1 MKLGVRHP
9 LTSTVLGTEFESD
22 PQIDAGSGP
31 GGYPGLLPVSASLR
45 ILIFMPD
52 PRVTRP
58 GKSISD
64 WKGTVVEIVYGRVA
78 AIDVGKKEVAV
89 TVRVP
94 GEVPGARRQQT
105 RKFKT
110 FYQVLAQ
117 MVGWLVEQ
125 GVTHVAMEA
134 TGVYW
139 KPVFHA
145 LCEVDTLEVV
155 LVNARH
161 VKNVPGR
168 KTDVKDSEWLAQLL
182 ECGLLRGSFIPPRD
196 IAAIRELTRYRKK
209 TIQARTRELQRLS
222 KVLEDAGIKI
232 DSVASSITTLSARDM
247 VEALISGERDPRV
260 LADLARGR
268 MRSKIPDL
276 TLACAGRFGAH
287 HGLLAR
293 MHLDHIDHL
302 TFMIDGLDD
311 RIEEVMGPFA
321 EQLRLLRTIPGIG
334 DRAAQVLISEI
345 GVEMSRFPTAAHL
358 ASWAGLCP
366 GNNESA
372 GRHKS
377 GRTRKGNAEV
387 RDILTECAWSAG
399 KTGTYIGAQ
408 FHRLHRR
415 FGKKGGGKAAIAVA
429 HTLIVITWHVL
440 HDGSEYR
447 ELGHDY
453 FTRRDNPDATK
464 RRMIHTLEA
473 LGYHVEL
480 TATA

>member
-1 MKLGVRHP
+1 MY
-9 LTSTVLGTEFESD
+9 E
-22 PQIDAGSGP
+22 
-31 GGYPGLLPVSASLR
+31 
-45 ILIFMPD
+45 
-52 PRVTRP
+52 
-58 GKSISD
+58 
-64 WKGTVVEIVYGRVA
+64 RVA
-78 AIDVGKKEVAV
+78 AIDVGKREVAV

-94 GEVPGARRQQT
+94 GQTAGIRSQQT
-105 RKFKT
+105 RKFRT
-110 FYQVLAQ
+110 FYQVLRQ
-117 MVGWLVEQ
+117 MVGWLVDH

-139 KPVFHA
+139 KPIFHA
-145 LCEVDTLEVV
+145 LCETDTLEVV

-182 ECGLLRGSFIPPRD
+182 ECGLLRGSFIPPRE

-209 TIQARTRELQRLS
+209 TIQTRTRELQRLS

-247 VEALISGERDPRV
+247 IEALIAGERDPRV
-260 LADLARGR
+260 LANLARGT
-268 MRSKIPDL
+268 MRNKIPDL
-276 TLACAGRFGAH
+276 AMACAGRFGDH
-287 HGLLAR
+287 HALLAR

-302 TFMIDGLDD
+302 TSMIDGLDE
-311 RIEEVMGPFA
+311 RIEQVLAPFA
-321 EQLRLLRTIPGIG
+321 QQLRLLRTIPGIG
-334 DRAAQVLISEI
+334 DRAAQVRISEL
-345 GVEMSRFPTAAHL
+345 GVDMSRVPTAAPL

-372 GRHKS
+372 GRRLS

-387 RDILTECAWSAG
+387 RDILTECAWSAS
-399 KTGTYIGAQ
+399 KTGSYIGAQ

-415 FGKKGGGKAAIAVA
+415 FGKTGGGKAAVAVA
-429 HTLIVITWHVL
+429 VTLIVIVWHVL
-440 HDGSEYR
+440 HNQSEYR

-453 FTRRDNPDATK
+453 FTRRDNPEAAK
-464 RRMIHTLEA
+464 RRLIHNLEA
-473 LGYHVEL
+473 HGYRVEL